1 MKATVLF
8 VDDEANI
15 LSSLQRLFRNE
26 PFRLLRASS
35 AEEALALLREEE
47 VSVLVSDNRM
57 SGMSGVELLS
67 RARRVSPDT
76 VKILLTGYAD
86 LGTALA
92 AINGGEVFR
101 FVTKPWE
108 DGELKRAVAEA
119 VERHRLARALRDADE
134 GKLLSL
140 AQAIELK
147 DAYTRGHCDRVA
159 LYALRIVEGLALGDD
174 LKCQIRYGSW
184 LHDCGK
190 IGVPEGI
197 LNKNGA
203 LTPEEFAVVRN
214 HPAWGAEV
222 AGHARV
228 SPVVANV
235 IRHHHEKLDGTGYPD
250 GLPGDAIPL
259 EARIVA
265 VADVFDALTSDRPY
279 RPGFPWP
286 KAAEILRSMAG
297 DHLDPPLVEIF
308 LQAAVPGA

>member
-1 MKATVLF
+1 MTTTVLF

-15 LSSLQRLFRNE
+15 LHSLRRLFRHE
-26 PFRLLRASS
+26 PLRVLQASS
-35 AEEALALLREEE
+35 GEEALGLLRDDD
-47 VSVLVSDNRM
+47 VAVLISDNKM
-57 SGMSGVELLS
+57 PGMGGIELLA
-67 RARRVSPDT
+67 RAGGVSPDT

-86 LGTALA
+86 LNTALA
-92 AINGGEVFR
+92 AINRGEVFR

-119 VERHRLARALRDADE
+119 VERHRLARALQDADE

-159 LYALRIVEGLALGDD
+159 LYALRIAEDLGLGED
-174 LKCQIRYGSW
+174 LKRQLRHGSW

-222 AGHARV
+222 AGHAKV
-228 SPVVANV
+228 SRVVANV
-235 IRHHHEKLDGTGYPD
+235 IRHHHEKVDGTGYPD
-250 GLPGDAIPL
+250 GLAGDEIPL

-286 KAAEILRSMAG
+286 KAAGILRSMAG
-297 DHLDPPLVEIF
+297 AHLDPALVEI
-308 LQAAVPGA
+308 LVDAAVPEA

>member
-1 MKATVLF
+1 METTVLF
-8 VDDEANI
+8 VDDEENI
-15 LSSLQRLFRNE
+15 LHSLRRLFRNE
-26 PFRLLRASS
+26 PLRVLQASS
-35 AEEALALLREEE
+35 GEEALGLLRDDD
-47 VSVLVSDNRM
+47 VAVLVSDNRM
-57 SGMSGVELLS
+57 PGMGGIELLA
-67 RARRVSPDT
+67 RAGGVSPDT

-86 LGTALA
+86 LNTALA
-92 AINGGEVFR
+92 AINRGEVFR

-159 LYALRIVEGLALGDD
+159 LYALRIAEGLALGEDVKRQ
-174 LKCQIRYGSW
+174 LRYGSW

-203 LTPEEFAVVRN
+203 LTAEEFAVVRN

-228 SPVVANV
+228 SRVVANV
-235 IRHHHEKLDGTGYPD
+235 IRHHHEKVDGTGYPD
-250 GLPGDAIPL
+250 GLRGEQIPL

-279 RPGFPWP
+279 RAGFPWP
-286 KAAEILRSMAG
+286 KAAAILRSMAG
-297 DHLDPPLVEIF
+297 DHLDPQLVEIL
-308 LQAAVPGA
+308 LQTAQPGA